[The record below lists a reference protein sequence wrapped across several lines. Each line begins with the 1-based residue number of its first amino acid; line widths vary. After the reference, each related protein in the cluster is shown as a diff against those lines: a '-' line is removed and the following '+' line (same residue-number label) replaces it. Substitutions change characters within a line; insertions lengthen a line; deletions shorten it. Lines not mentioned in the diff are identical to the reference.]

1 METRELKMDA
11 EASLQA
17 MAGIQA
23 GYRWWGLEPTGSG
36 GGSGFILKVDPAKFP
51 EIMRGEVKDDFIHL
65 SSLISL
71 ESHYKNYLTPC
82 EILIRRLHLLRAVSH
97 SSPAYGAW
105 PTFMFLLC
113 AHIPLCWP
121 LSPVSFLEKS
131 QHQLDPTLPLP
142 CIKALQTKQG
152 QRQTQGCVS

>member
-51 EIMRGEVKDDFIHL
+51 EVMRGEVKDDFIHL

-71 ESHYKNYLTPC
+71 ESCYKNYLTPY
-82 EILIRRLHLLRAVSH
+82 EILIH
-97 SSPAYGAW
+97 
-105 PTFMFLLC
+105 
-113 AHIPLCWP
+113 
-121 LSPVSFLEKS
+121 
-131 QHQLDPTLPLP
+131 
-142 CIKALQTKQG
+142 
-152 QRQTQGCVS
+152 